1 MKLIIESRA
10 EFLVTARS
18 ECCRD
23 RTSIRATCYR
33 SRTPDSRRQ
42 DLASKRGFHSKI
54 GNQQNKIEAGRDGE
68 ALDVLAAHDRETAER
83 SRRGIIWMALELGAK
98 LKNRESIQR
107 TSGQFIQPV
116 ENA

>member
-1 MKLIIESRA
+1 
-10 EFLVTARS
+10 
-18 ECCRD
+18 
-23 RTSIRATCYR
+23 
-33 SRTPDSRRQ
+33 
-42 DLASKRGFHSKI
+42 
-54 GNQQNKIEAGRDGE
+54 
-68 ALDVLAAHDRETAER
+68 LAAHDRETAER